1 MHLIFFVLF
10 REFKSCA
17 EKSYY
22 PPIHCRYHA
31 PRLPG
36 SQLFT
41 SSPCHENLEPW
52 KNPGF
57 LKNCLEVEDVTCETP
72 FEGRQI
78 VWHTPEDS
86 PWSFRRP
93 HPPISGEFQAW
104 ATRTCQRNPKQ
115 LGVPEPLTIPP
126 VSCFSDV
133 EHFRLVFFLCFF
145 GCRVFMGVN
154 SASLEAHAS
163 FLHPL
168 GAPFFVRVLQMPVTM
183 ATDSVRD
190 VAHAVPTSEYPRWR
204 PKPQGKKNALA
215 ECWQV
220 EIWKKM
226 GFNIDTLISVIIY
239 SN

>member
-57 LKNCLEVEDVTCETP
+57 LKNCLKVEDVTCETP

-126 VSCFSDV
+126 VSCF
-133 EHFRLVFFLCFF
+133 FRMLSICLVFFLCFF

-154 SASLEAHAS
+154 SASLEVHAS
-163 FLHPL
+163 FLHKNCW
-168 GAPFFVRVLQMPVTM
+168 GAPFFRQSSSDARDNGHGLSKGRGTRRANVCCFPTVAAKASGEDICDGWVL
-183 ATDSVRD
+183 
-190 VAHAVPTSEYPRWR
+190 TSGNL
-204 PKPQGKKNALA
+204 K
-215 ECWQV
+215 
-220 EIWKKM
+220 KKM
-226 GFNIDTLISVIIY
+226 DSILIL
-239 SN
+239 